1 MLRDTRAWRGRVPQR
16 ARNFKPLSARVM
28 RPIFVL
34 ASGTSGKGIALIVEH
49 PESEHPETRTS
60 NDIRVDTISEHEWRI
75 CDRRIPHDDAR
86 SLLGFIELTHGRY
99 EVMEFADPVR
109 FSFCT
114 CLDDAV
120 AAFARSAA
128 VVTTGA
134 QAKDAAILR
143 FPRPR
148 PAA

>member
-1 MLRDTRAWRGRVPQR
+1 M
-16 ARNFKPLSARVM
+16 
-28 RPIFVL
+28 
-34 ASGTSGKGIALIVEH
+34 IVERH
-49 PESEHPETRTS
+49 ETRTS
-60 NDIRVDTISEHEWRI
+60 DDIRVDAISEHEWRI

-114 CLDDAV
+114 CLDDAL
-120 AAFARSAA
+120 ARFTQRGDIVKA
-128 VVTTGA
+128 G
-134 QAKDAAILR
+134 AKDAAILR